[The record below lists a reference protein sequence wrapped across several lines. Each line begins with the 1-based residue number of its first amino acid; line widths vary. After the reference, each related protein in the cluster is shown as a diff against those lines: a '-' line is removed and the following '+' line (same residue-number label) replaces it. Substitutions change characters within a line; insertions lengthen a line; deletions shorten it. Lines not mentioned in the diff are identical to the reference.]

1 MSTPRKKSTATPGAT
16 AATTPAPNQLNKQA
30 SSTTGIYQ
38 QSVLLR
44 SRLARIPDFAPFLA
58 FSQSGPR
65 ASLDVVSQLW
75 QTFAFGIPLCVLFN
89 LVGGAKIVDIGAPDI
104 DHLQDLSMNDR
115 KRAVAKFIMAI
126 GTLRDDGRSDN
137 AFLTLSITEVV
148 NLQDTNGFVKLV
160 TCLLYLLDRLPE
172 CVWSSEPGQSFAEPS
187 RLHDNLPSKETCT
200 PQEVERAN
208 IIRELIETERKYVQ
222 DLEAMLVC
230 TPQCFMQS
238 LFISSLLQS
247 YAQQLRS
254 HDIVSSDTIHKLF
267 PALSNLADSQ
277 RKFLITIEATFE
289 LPWEEQDWG
298 KCFSDHVRRS
308 RLLVMCKTD

>member
-1 MSTPRKKSTATPGAT
+1 MSTHRKKSTAAAGAT
-16 AATTPAPNQLNKQA
+16 TTTTPAPNQLNKQA

-44 SRLARIPDFAPFLA
+44 SRLARIPDFAPFLE

-75 QTFAFGIPLCVLFN
+75 QTFAFGIPLCALFN
-89 LVGGAKIVDIGAPDI
+89 LLGDSKIVDIGALAI
-104 DHLQDLSMNDR
+104 GHLQNLSMYDR

-126 GTLRDDGRSDN
+126 GTLTDDGRSDD
-137 AFLTLSITEVV
+137 AFRTLSITEIV

-160 TCLLYLLDRLPE
+160 SCLLRLLDKLPE
-172 CVWSSEPGQSFAEPS
+172 HVWSSELEQSLAEPS
-187 RLHDNLPSKETCT
+187 KPYDNTPLNEVRT

-222 DLEAMLVC
+222 DLEVMLVC
-230 TPQCFMQS
+230 IPQTFVRC
-238 LFISSLLQS
+238 LLISSLPQS

-254 HDIVSSDTIHKLF
+254 QDIVSSDTIHKLF

-289 LPWEEQDWG
+289 LPWEEQNWG
-298 KCFSDHVRRS
+298 KCFSDHVRGFW
-308 RLLVMCKTD
+308 LLATCHPD

>member
-1 MSTPRKKSTATPGAT
+1 MSIPRKKSTATPGAT
-16 AATTPAPNQLNKQA
+16 TTATPAPNQLNKQA

-75 QTFAFGIPLCVLFN
+75 QTFSFGVPLCALFN
-89 LVGGAKIVDIGAPDI
+89 LLGNSKIVDIGAPDTGQ
-104 DHLQDLSMNDR
+104 LQNLSMHDR

-126 GTLRDDGRSDN
+126 GTLRDNSHPDD
-137 AFLTLSITEVV
+137 AFSTLSITEVV

-160 TCLLYLLDRLPE
+160 ACLLHLLDRLPE
-172 CVWSSEPGQSFAEPS
+172 HVWSTELEQSLAEISTPY
-187 RLHDNLPSKETCT
+187 DNTPSKEVRT
-200 PQEVERAN
+200 PQAVERGN

-230 TPQCFMQS
+230 IPQS
-238 LFISSLLQS
+238 L
-247 YAQQLRS
+247 
-254 HDIVSSDTIHKLF
+254 V
-267 PALSNLADSQ
+267 
-277 RKFLITIEATFE
+277 
-289 LPWEEQDWG
+289 
-298 KCFSDHVRRS
+298 
-308 RLLVMCKTD
+308 

>member
-1 MSTPRKKSTATPGAT
+1 MSTPRKKSTVAPGT
-16 AATTPAPNQLNKQA
+16 APNASTAPNQLNKQA

-75 QTFAFGIPLCVLFN
+75 QTLALGVPLCALFN
-89 LVGGAKIVDIGAPDI
+89 LLGGSRIVDIGAPDVGN
-104 DHLQDLSMNDR
+104 LQNLSMNDR

-126 GTLRDDGRSDN
+126 GTLRDDGRPDN
-137 AFLTLSITEVV
+137 AFPTLSITEVV

-160 TCLLYLLDRLPE
+160 ACLLHLLDRLPE
-172 CVWSSEPGQSFAEPS
+172 HVWSSALEQSLAEPS
-187 RLHDNLPSKETCT
+187 RPHDNMHSKEVRT

-208 IIRELIETERKYVQ
+208 IIQELIGTERKYVQ

-230 TPQCFMQS
+230 IPQSFVRC
-238 LFISSLLQS
+238 LLISPL
-247 YAQQLRS
+247 
-254 HDIVSSDTIHKLF
+254 
-267 PALSNLADSQ
+267 
-277 RKFLITIEATFE
+277 
-289 LPWEEQDWG
+289 
-298 KCFSDHVRRS
+298 
-308 RLLVMCKTD
+308 